1 MDNVYYSL
9 AGATLQQTNREL
21 RLMRSGEP
29 SRISL
34 RKRWIL
40 LTLRA
45 RLKWLAGVIH
55 IAQMLCTGWD
65 LLVGKNF

>member
-1 MDNVYYSL
+1 
-9 AGATLQQTNREL
+9 
-21 RLMRSGEP
+21 MRSGEP

-34 RKRWIL
+34 RKRWISPSL
-40 LTLRA
+40 GT

-55 IAQMLCTGWD
+55 IAQMLCTGD

>member
-9 AGATLQQTNREL
+9 AGATLQQTNRYL

-34 RKRWIL
+34 RKRWISL
-40 LTLRA
+40 ALRA

-55 IAQMLCTGWD
+55 IAQMLCVGW
-65 LLVGKNF
+65 N